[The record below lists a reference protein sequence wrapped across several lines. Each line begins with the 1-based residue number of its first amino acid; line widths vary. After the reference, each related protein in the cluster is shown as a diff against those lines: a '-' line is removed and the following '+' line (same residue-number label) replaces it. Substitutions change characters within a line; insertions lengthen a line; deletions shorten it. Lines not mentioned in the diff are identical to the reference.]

1 MLRRV
6 LNEPALLLTGRSR
19 KLIIAD
25 LHLGILRFS
34 DDSLIEKASQ
44 LAERADEVILAGD
57 VKHDIG
63 MRARE
68 SKEVEKL
75 IDGLQNS
82 GISPSDIT
90 VLKGN
95 HDGGIDSVI
104 RTEGTRGI
112 RFNDIGVFHGHAIPD
127 DDVLEAKT
135 LVFGHAHPAVLIK
148 DEVGSFKERVWLEG
162 KMNMDGEEK
171 ELIVLPAFNEV
182 CASTSVNLERP
193 AGIFFRRWKWDY
205 QQAEATLLDGTLLG
219 QIQLIK

>member
-1 MLRRV
+1 MLKRL
-6 LNEPALLLTGRSR
+6 LNEPALLLTGRNR

-34 DDSLIEKASQ
+34 ENSLVEKASQ

-57 VKHDIG
+57 IKHDIG

-68 SKEVEKL
+68 GKEVEKL
-75 IDGLQNS
+75 IEGFKSS

-95 HDGGIDSVI
+95 HDGGIDTVI
-104 RTEGTRGI
+104 KTEGTRGI
-112 RFNDIGVFHGHAIPD
+112 RINNVGIFHGHAMPD

-135 LVFGHAHPAVLIK
+135 LIFGHAHPAVLIR

-162 KMNMDGEEK
+162 KMNLNEEEK
-171 ELIVLPAFNEV
+171 ELIILPAFNEV
-182 CASTSVNLERP
+182 CASTSVNLEKP
-193 AGIFFRRWKWDY
+193 AGIFFRRWDY
-205 QQAEATLLDGTLLG
+205 QEAEATLLDGTLLG
-219 QIQLIK
+219 EVGILK

>member
-1 MLRRV
+1 MLKRM
-6 LNEPALLLTGRSR
+6 LNEPALLLTGRNR

-34 DDSLIEKASQ
+34 DNSLIEKASQ
-44 LAERADEVILAGD
+44 LAEKADEVILAGD

-68 SKEVEKL
+68 TREVEKL
-75 IDGLQNS
+75 IEGLESS
-82 GISPSDIT
+82 GISTSDIT

-112 RFNDIGVFHGHAIPD
+112 RLDGLGIFHGHAIPD
-127 DDVLEAKT
+127 DDVLDAST
-135 LVFGHAHPAVLIK
+135 LIFGHAHPAVLIK

-162 KMNMDGEEK
+162 KMDMDGEEK

-193 AGIFFRRWKWDY
+193 AGVFFRRWDY
-205 QQAEATLLDGTLLG
+205 HQAEATLLDGTLLG
-219 QIQLIK
+219 EIHFLS

>member
-1 MLRRV
+1 MLKRL
-6 LNEPALLLTGRSR
+6 LNEPGLLLTGRNR

-34 DDSLIEKASQ
+34 DNSLIEKASQ

-68 SKEVEKL
+68 SREVENL
-75 IDGLQNS
+75 IEGFENS

-95 HDGGIDSVI
+95 HDGGIDEVI
-104 RTEGTRGI
+104 KTEGTRGI
-112 RFNDIGVFHGHAIPD
+112 RINDIGIFHGHAMPH
-127 DDVLEAKT
+127 DDVLQART
-135 LVFGHAHPAVLIK
+135 LVFGHAHPAVLIR

-162 KMNMDGEEK
+162 KMEMNGEEK

-182 CASTSVNLERP
+182 CASTSVNLEKP
-193 AGIFFRRWKWDY
+193 AGIFFRRWNY
-205 QQAEATLLDGTLLG
+205 QKAEATLLDGTLLG
-219 QIQLIK
+219 EVEIL